1 MGKETLNQPDIHVA
15 GLVIDVAALAIE
27 EDSETGLTTG
37 GGTVAVDLE
46 LAGIVTGREDSGET
60 GREALARPGS
70 GRAALGTGIGRSG
83 RREDQGNVLYF
94 GRCRKSFYVVI
105 TVVTNCITMS
115 IETKT
120 INNLIHIIFL
130 CNSFLF
136 PEARFKAEYKE
147 IIISMTT

>member
-1 MGKETLNQPDIHVA
+1 MGKEIPNQPGIHVA
-15 GLVIDVAALAIE
+15 GSVIDVAALVTG

-37 GGTVAVDLE
+37 GGTAAVVLE

-60 GREALARPGS
+60 GREALARPGR
-70 GRAALGTGIGRSG
+70 GRAALGTGTGRSG
-83 RREDQGNVLYF
+83 RREDQGVVLYV

-105 TVVTNCITMS
+105 TMVTNCITMS

-130 CNSFLF
+130 FNSFLF
-136 PEARFKAEYKE
+136 REAKFKAEY
-147 IIISMTT
+147 

>member
-46 LAGIVTGREDSGET
+46 LAGIVTGREDSGEI

-70 GRAALGTGIGRSG
+70 GRAALGTGTGRSG
-83 RREDQGNVLYF
+83 RREDQG
-94 GRCRKSFYVVI
+94 GCVVFWE
-105 TVVTNCITMS
+105 VSQV
-115 IETKT
+115 
-120 INNLIHIIFL
+120 FL
-130 CNSFLF
+130 CRDHNGDKLHYN
-136 PEARFKAEYKE
+136 EH
-147 IIISMTT
+147 